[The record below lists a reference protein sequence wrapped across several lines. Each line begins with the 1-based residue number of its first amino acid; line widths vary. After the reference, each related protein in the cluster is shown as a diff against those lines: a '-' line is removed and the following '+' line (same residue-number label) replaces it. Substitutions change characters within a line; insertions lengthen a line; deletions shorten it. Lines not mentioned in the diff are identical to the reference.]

1 MNRQSRGF
9 KLAVALEHRAFGVA
23 FLALLL
29 LFGWLTYAIFNKKFT
44 EYDEVALRSSKIGLQ
59 LGARA
64 DVKIRGVQVGEVL
77 ATEATREGATLT
89 LGLFPD
95 SIDTIPANVTAR
107 IIPKTLF
114 GEKYVALQL
123 PAGPDAQPIAAGDV
137 IEQSEVSI
145 EVERVLN
152 DLYPFLRT
160 VQPAELNYTLTA
172 IADALEGRG
181 EAIGNN
187 LAVLDGY
194 LQRTNPQ
201 LPELVEDLRLL
212 GEVSDVYR
220 SAVPEIARTLRNSV
234 TTGATFIE
242 KEQKIKSL
250 FEDVASLSSTSKD
263 FLEQN
268 GENIIRL
275 GELGAA
281 QLPVFAKY
289 APEYPCLLGGIVGIG
304 PMQAEAF
311 RGYTLHIN
319 LETLRKQPRGYG
331 AQDQAV
337 YGDRR
342 GPACNNLPNPPW
354 TQDNLPP
361 DALVPDLVD
370 GVDEPTGK
378 QRVAPAL
385 DLTSGFAGTA
395 AERGVVNSVA
405 GPVLGMPAAEVPDV
419 ASLLFAPLARG
430 TEVAA
435 R

>member
-1 MNRQSRGF
+1 M
-9 KLAVALEHRAFGVA
+9 
-23 FLALLL
+23 
-29 LFGWLTYAIFNKKFT
+29 
-44 EYDEVALRSSKIGLQ
+44 
-59 LGARA
+59 
-64 DVKIRGVQVGEVL
+64 
-77 ATEATREGATLT
+77 
-89 LGLFPD
+89 
-95 SIDTIPANVTAR
+95 
-107 IIPKTLF
+107 
-114 GEKYVALQL
+114 
-123 PAGPDAQPIAAGDV
+123 

-187 LAVLDGY
+187 LVVLDGY

-212 GEVSDVYR
+212 SEVSDVYR

-331 AQDQAV
+331 TRTRRCTATGAARPATTCRT
-337 YGDRR
+337 RR
-342 GPACNNLPNPPW
+342 GPRTTSRRTRWCPTSSTASTSRPASSGWLPRSTSPPASRA
-354 TQDNLPP
+354 PP
-361 DALVPDLVD
+361 P
-370 GVDEPTGK
+370 
-378 QRVAPAL
+378 
-385 DLTSGFAGTA
+385 SA
-395 AERGVVNSVA
+395 AW
-405 GPVLGMPAAEVPDV
+405 
-419 ASLLFAPLARG
+419 
-430 TEVAA
+430 
-435 R
+435 